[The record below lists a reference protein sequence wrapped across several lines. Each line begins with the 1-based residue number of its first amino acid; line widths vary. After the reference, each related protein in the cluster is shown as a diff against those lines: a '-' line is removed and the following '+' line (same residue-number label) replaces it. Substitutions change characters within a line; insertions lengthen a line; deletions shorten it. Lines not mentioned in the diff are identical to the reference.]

1 LNFLNFKIFSY
12 YFLKYVFQI
21 VSRTHNQNGIRL
33 TMGFWFPEVGE
44 WNKVLLEKGSLKEDL
59 AFGQLKRFKGRSAC
73 GLWPTLCFILY
84 PLAAFPRLH
93 SS

>member
-1 LNFLNFKIFSY
+1 MFSRSCHEPTTKME
-12 YFLKYVFQI
+12 FGWLWGFGSQRWG
-21 VSRTHNQNGIRL
+21 SGTRCFWRT
-33 TMGFWFPEVGE
+33 
-44 WNKVLLEKGSLKEDL
+44 GSLKEDL